1 MRRSV
6 ATLAVEEYLTGPG
19 CPLCGLQREAERRFL
34 ASFFREMVMDGDC
47 RAGLAREGLC
57 PRHLRL
63 IGEAHDK
70 LGAALALQ
78 TLVESAAAREGRSGC
93 YACHHLGEALRQ
105 YARTIA
111 ELYLGGGE
119 GRQKLEE
126 APAFC
131 LPHTELLLTVE
142 MPRFAGKKAEE
153 FKAFYRDRRGQTLAL
168 LAEDL
173 ARFIRK
179 FDYRRAAE
187 PWDGAEEA
195 VERAVAVLG
204 GEEGSEVP
212 LRSKADRLFSW
223 DGR

>member
-6 ATLAVEEYLTGPG
+6 ATLAVEEFLAGPG
-19 CPLCGLQREAERRFL
+19 CPLCGLQREIERRFL

-57 PRHLRL
+57 TRHLRL
-63 IGEAHDK
+63 IGEAPDK
-70 LGAALALQ
+70 LGAALSLQ
-78 TLVESAAAREGRSGC
+78 TLVESAEARTGRSGC
-93 YACHHLGEALRQ
+93 YACHHIADALRQ
-105 YARTIA
+105 YTRTIA

-119 GRQKLEE
+119 GRRKLEE

-142 MPRFAGKKAEE
+142 MPRLAGKKAEE
-153 FKAFYRDRRGQTLAL
+153 FKAFCRERRRQTLARL
-168 LAEDL
+168 DEDL

-179 FDYRRAAE
+179 FDYRMAAE

-195 VERAVAVLG
+195 VERAVVVLG
-204 GEEGSEVP
+204 GEEGSEV
-212 LRSKADRLFSW
+212 LLWTKVD
-223 DGR
+223 